1 MAGGS
6 DGEDSLVGLSGL
18 AREGAQGPWSCHRS
32 WLAGRG
38 GGHAGCAMAGAWPQR
53 AGHGWSMAT
62 GLHTAVVQGRW
73 HRKARC
79 SQGTWGTAAGSQA
92 AAQAAAR

>member
-38 GGHAGCAMAGAWPQR
+38 GGHAGCAMARARPQR
-53 AGHGWSMAT
+53 AGHVLQTLSRSVRRETARHQKLVMSMDRQQA
-62 GLHTAVVQGRW
+62 LR
-73 HRKARC
+73 
-79 SQGTWGTAAGSQA
+79 A
-92 AAQAAAR
+92 AAKFPGCQVA